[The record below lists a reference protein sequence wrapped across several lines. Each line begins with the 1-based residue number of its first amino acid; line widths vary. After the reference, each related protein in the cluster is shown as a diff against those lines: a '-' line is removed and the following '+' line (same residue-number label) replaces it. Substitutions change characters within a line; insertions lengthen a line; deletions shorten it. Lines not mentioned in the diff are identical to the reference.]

1 MGCGLTPRNFE
12 TVMFGL
18 RFDRRMCLS
27 LVMLVAWMSTARAGI
42 VLITAEEAR
51 LPPPQN
57 VAWSRGITRAPRI
70 ELAAADER
78 HLHSPIHFQLRF
90 HAFGGS
96 SIDVGSVEI
105 TYLRI
110 SNVDLTPRLRP
121 FIRAAG
127 IDVLDA
133 EVPPGEHL
141 IRVNVRDS
149 EGRQAT
155 SNFVLSVS
163 PE

>member
-1 MGCGLTPRNFE
+1 MC
-12 TVMFGL
+12 GL
-18 RFDRRMCLS
+18 RFDMRMCLS

-57 VAWSRGITRAPRI
+57 AAWSRGITRAPRI
-70 ELAAADER
+70 ELAAADDG
-78 HLHSPIHFQLRF
+78 HLHSPIHFQLRL
-90 HAFGGS
+90 HAFGGA
-96 SIDVGSVEI
+96 SIDVGSVEV

-110 SNVDLTPRLRP
+110 SNIDLTPRLRP
-121 FIRAAG
+121 FIRATG
-127 IDVLDA
+127 IDVPEA
-133 EVPPGEHL
+133 EIPPGEHM

-155 SNFVLSVS
+155 SNFVLSIS
-163 PE
+163 PD